1 MIPNI
6 VKATSAVGLFYAPSA
21 AEAFLLGLIGWREGG
36 SHGYV
41 ATNPMSTASGR
52 YEFIDGTWAA
62 ATKAT
67 GVGGAYARAYLAPPV
82 DQDYNAL
89 WLLRMSGPNS
99 SFSWKASG
107 PYPTLA
113 ECERAIAYA

>member
-1 MIPNI
+1 MSL
-6 VKATSAVGLFYAPSA
+6 AQTTTGLLYAPTA
-21 AEAFLLGLIGWREGG
+21 AEAFLLALIRGRE
-36 SHGYV
+36 SSYNYQ
-41 ATNPMSTASGR
+41 ALNAISSASGG
-52 YEFIDGTWAA
+52 YQFIDGTWAA

-67 GVGGAYARAYLAPPV
+67 GVGGAYARAHLAPPV

-113 ECERAIAYA
+113 ECERAIVYA

>member
-1 MIPNI
+1 MSFI
-6 VKATSAVGLFYAPSA
+6 KAYTSTGLLYAPSA
-21 AEAFLLGLIGWREGG
+21 AEAFLLALIRGRE
-36 SHGYV
+36 SAYNYN
-41 ATNPMSTASGR
+41 ALNPISSASGA
-52 YEFIDGTWAA
+52 YQFIDGTWRAA
-62 ATKAT
+62 CHAT

-113 ECERAIAYA
+113 ECERAIVFA